1 MKLIKY
7 KSSVIKEGIDI
18 CGIFDSASDI
28 FAPGGEFKIAKGGEA
43 PEITFS
49 SYLHDKENRIFKV
62 LHPDKTYLLITDVF
76 YSIFSDL
83 ELVDDIGEDGV
94 IWSKAELRRVIKL
107 YENR

>member
-28 FAPGGEFKIAKGGEA
+28 FAPGGEFKMTKDD
-43 PEITFS
+43 EITFS
-49 SYLHDKENRIFKV
+49 SYLHDKESRIFKV
-62 LHPDKTYLLITDVF
+62 LHPDKTYLLITDVY
-76 YSIFSDL
+76 YSIFTDL
-83 ELVDDIGEDGV
+83 ELVADIGEDSV
-94 IWSKAELRRVIKL
+94 IWSKAELRIVIMA